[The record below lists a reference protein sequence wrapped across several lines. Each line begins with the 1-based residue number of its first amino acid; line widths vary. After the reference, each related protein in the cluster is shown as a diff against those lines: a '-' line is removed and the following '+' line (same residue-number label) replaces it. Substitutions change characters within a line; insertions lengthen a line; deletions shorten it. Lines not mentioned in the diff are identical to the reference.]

1 LLISREIPNLGEKTM
16 SCGAKLISISTVA
29 LGLLASS
36 MMIAPVLAQDAAT
49 ATTGIKLSGDQPI
62 QIDADKLVVHDNE
75 GTATF
80 TGNVTVVQG
89 ATLLKAGSMIVY
101 YVKGPK
107 KDATGKD
114 TTGKDTT
121 GADAPKTTGVTG
133 AGAQDIDHLEVNDKV
148 YVKSEDQ
155 VATGD
160 HGTFDMKTEVLVLT
174 GNKVVLSQGDNVAVG
189 CKLTAQLK
197 TGEAQLESCKS
208 GQTGRVSIVVAP
220 KNAPKN

>member
-1 LLISREIPNLGEKTM
+1 MSR
-16 SCGAKLISISTVA
+16 GAKLISISTIA
-29 LGLLASS
+29 FGLFATPLT
-36 MMIAPVLAQDAAT
+36 APAFAQEAAT

-62 QIDADKLVVHDNE
+62 QIDSDKVDVRDNE

-101 YVKGPK
+101 YIKPK
-107 KDATGKD
+107 KDAGG
-114 TTGKDTT
+114 TTT
-121 GADAPKTTGVTG
+121 DAPKPTGITG
-133 AGAQDIDHLEVNDKV
+133 ASSQDIDHIEVNDKV
-148 YVKSEDQ
+148 YVKSQDQ

-174 GNKVVLSQGDNVAVG
+174 GSKVVLSQGDNVAVG

-197 TGEAQLESCKS
+197 TGQAQLESCKS
-208 GQTGRVSIVVAP
+208 GQTGRVSIIVAP

>member
-1 LLISREIPNLGEKTM
+1 M
-16 SCGAKLISISTVA
+16 SCGARLISISTVA
-29 LGLLASS
+29 LGILASS
-36 MMIAPVLAQDAAT
+36 MIIPAAAQDAGAGK
-49 ATTGIKLSGDQPI
+49 GIKLSGDQPI

-101 YVKGPK
+101 YVKGAK
-107 KDATGKD
+107 KDSADATA
-114 TTGKDTT
+114 
-121 GADAPKTTGVTG
+121 ADAPKTGG
-133 AGAQDIDHLEVNDKV
+133 LAGPASQDIDHLEVNDKV

-174 GNKVVLSQGDNVAVG
+174 GNKVVLTQGDNVAIG

-208 GQTGRVSIVVAP
+208 GPTGRVSIVVAP

>member
-1 LLISREIPNLGEKTM
+1 M
-16 SCGAKLISISTVA
+16 SCGARLVTISIAA
-29 LGLLASS
+29 LGILASS
-36 MMIAPVLAQDAAT
+36 IPASAQQNAGGAANG
-49 ATTGIKLSGDQPI
+49 GIKLSGDQPI

-80 TGNVTVVQG
+80 TGDVTVVQG

-101 YVKGPK
+101 YIKGSARKEPGA
-107 KDATGKD
+107 ATA
-114 TTGKDTT
+114 
-121 GADAPKTTGVTG
+121 ADAPKTGG
-133 AGAQDIDHLEVNDKV
+133 LGPGSQDIDHLEVNDEV
-148 YVKSEDQ
+148 YIKSEDQ

-174 GNKVVLSQGDNVAVG
+174 GSKVVLTQGDNVAVG

-208 GQTGRVSIVVAP
+208 GPTGRISIIVAP

>member
-1 LLISREIPNLGEKTM
+1 M
-16 SCGAKLISISTVA
+16 SCGARLISISTVA
-29 LGLLASS
+29 LGILASL
-36 MMIAPVLAQDAAT
+36 MTVPAVAQDAGA
-49 ATTGIKLSGDQPI
+49 ATGIKLSGDQPI

-101 YVKGPK
+101 YVKNDK
-107 KDATGKD
+107 KEPADGAAA
-114 TTGKDTT
+114 
-121 GADAPKTTGVTG
+121 ADAPKTGSLPG
-133 AGAQDIDHLEVNDKV
+133 PGPAAQDIDHLEVNDKV

-174 GNKVVLSQGDNVAVG
+174 GNKVVLTQGDNVAIG

>member
-1 LLISREIPNLGEKTM
+1 MSRGARLIG
-16 SCGAKLISISTVA
+16 ISTVA

-36 MMIAPVLAQDAAT
+36 MVASAVAQENAPGG
-49 ATTGIKLSGDQPI
+49 GIKLSGDQPI
-62 QIDADKLVVHDNE
+62 QIDADKLVVHDKE

-101 YVKGPK
+101 YVKK
-107 KDATGKD
+107 KEGDPAPA
-114 TTGKDTT
+114 
-121 GADAPKTTGVTG
+121 ADAPKTGG
-133 AGAQDIDHLEVNDKV
+133 LGGSQDIDHLEVNDKV
-148 YVKSEDQ
+148 YVKSNDQ

-160 HGTFDMKTEVLVLT
+160 HGTFDMKSEVLVLT
-174 GNKVVLSQGDNVAVG
+174 GNKVVLTQGDNVAVG

-220 KNAPKN
+220 NNQPKN

>member
-1 LLISREIPNLGEKTM
+1 MSR
-16 SCGAKLISISTVA
+16 GARLISISTVA
-29 LGLLASS
+29 LGILASS
-36 MMIAPVLAQDAAT
+36 IPASAQQNAGGAANG
-49 ATTGIKLSGDQPI
+49 GIKLSGDQPI

-80 TGNVTVVQG
+80 TGDVTVVQG

-101 YVKGPK
+101 YIKGAK
-107 KDATGKD
+107 KEPGDATA
-114 TTGKDTT
+114 
-121 GADAPKTTGVTG
+121 ADAPKTGG
-133 AGAQDIDHLEVNDKV
+133 IGPGSQDIDHLEVNDEV

-174 GNKVVLSQGDNVAVG
+174 GNKVVLTQGDNVAVG

-208 GQTGRVSIVVAP
+208 GPTGRISIIVAP

>member
-1 LLISREIPNLGEKTM
+1 M
-16 SCGAKLISISTVA
+16 SFGAKLISISSVV
-29 LGLLASS
+29 LSLMASS
-36 MMIAPVLAQDAAT
+36 LVIPAMAQQAPGDAAG
-49 ATTGIKLSGDQPI
+49 GIKLSGNQPI
-62 QIDADKLVVHDNE
+62 QIDSDKVVLHNDA

-101 YVKGPK
+101 YVKDDK
-107 KDATGKD
+107 KDAANAEGS
-114 TTGKDTT
+114 
-121 GADAPKTTGVTG
+121 DAPKTAGVAG

-155 VATGD
+155 IATGD
-160 HGTFDMKTEVLVLT
+160 RGTFDMKTEVLVLT
-174 GNKVVLSQGDNVAVG
+174 GSKVVLSQGDNVAVG

-208 GQTGRVSIVVAP
+208 GQTGRVSIIVAP
-220 KNAPKN
+220 KNAQKN

>member
-1 LLISREIPNLGEKTM
+1 MSFGARLIR
-16 SCGAKLISISTVA
+16 ISSVA
-29 LGLLASS
+29 MGLLASS
-36 MMIAPVLAQDAAT
+36 LVLPAMAQQASDAAPG
-49 ATTGIKLSGDQPI
+49 GIKLSGDQPI
-62 QIDADKLVVHDNE
+62 QIDSDKVVLHNDA

-89 ATLLKAGSMIVY
+89 TTILKAGSMIVY
-101 YVKGPK
+101 YVKGGN
-107 KDATGKD
+107 KD
-114 TTGKDTT
+114 
-121 GADAPKTTGVTG
+121 GAGSDASKASTGVAGT
-133 AGAQDIDHLEVNDKV
+133 GAQDIDHLEVNDKV

-160 HGTFDMKTEVLVLT
+160 RGTFDMKTEVLVLT
-174 GNKVVLSQGDNVAVG
+174 GSKVVLSQGDNVAVG

-220 KNAPKN
+220 KDAPKN

>member
-1 LLISREIPNLGEKTM
+1 M
-16 SCGAKLISISTVA
+16 SFGAKLIRISSVA
-29 LGLLASS
+29 MSLLASALV
-36 MMIAPVLAQDAAT
+36 MPALAQQTPEAAPG
-49 ATTGIKLSGDQPI
+49 GIKLSGDQPI
-62 QIDADKLVVHDNE
+62 QIDSDKVVLHNDA

-101 YVKGPK
+101 YVKDGN
-107 KDATGKD
+107 KDAAN
-114 TTGKDTT
+114 
-121 GADAPKTTGVTG
+121 ADASKVSSGVAG

-160 HGTFDMKTEVLVLT
+160 RGTFDMKTEVLVLT
-174 GNKVVLSQGDNVAVG
+174 GSKVVLSQGDNVAVG

-220 KNAPKN
+220 KNAQKN

>member
-1 LLISREIPNLGEKTM
+1 M
-16 SCGAKLISISTVA
+16 SFGAKLIRVSSVA
-29 LGLLASS
+29 VSLLASS
-36 MMIAPVLAQDAAT
+36 LVIPAMAQQTPDAAPG
-49 ATTGIKLSGDQPI
+49 GIKLSGDQPI
-62 QIDADKLVVHDNE
+62 QIDSDKVVLHNDA

-89 ATLLKAGSMIVY
+89 ATLLKAGTMVVY
-101 YVKGPK
+101 YVKGGN
-107 KDATGKD
+107 KDAAAANAEPSKVS
-114 TTGKDTT
+114 
-121 GADAPKTTGVTG
+121 AGVAG
-133 AGAQDIDHLEVNDKV
+133 AGAQDIDHLEVSDKV

-160 HGTFDMKTEVLVLT
+160 RGTFDMKTEVLVLT
-174 GNKVVLSQGDNVAVG
+174 GSKVVLSQGDNVAVG

-220 KNAPKN
+220 KNAQKN

>member
-1 LLISREIPNLGEKTM
+1 M
-16 SCGAKLISISTVA
+16 SCGARLISISTVA
-29 LGLLASS
+29 LGILASS
-36 MMIAPVLAQDAAT
+36 MIVPAAAQQNAGGAANG
-49 ATTGIKLSGDQPI
+49 GIKLSGDQPI

-101 YVKGPK
+101 YVKGAK
-107 KDATGKD
+107 KDSTDAAA
-114 TTGKDTT
+114 
-121 GADAPKTTGVTG
+121 ADAPKTGG
-133 AGAQDIDHLEVNDKV
+133 LAGPGSQDIDHLEVNDKV

-174 GNKVVLSQGDNVAVG
+174 GNKVVLTQGDNVAVG

>member
-1 LLISREIPNLGEKTM
+1 MSR
-16 SCGAKLISISTVA
+16 GAKLISISTIA
-29 LGLLASS
+29 FGLLATPLT
-36 MMIAPVLAQDAAT
+36 APAFAQEAAT

-62 QIDADKLVVHDNE
+62 QIDSDKVDVRDND

-101 YVKGPK
+101 YIKPK
-107 KDATGKD
+107 KDAGG
-114 TTGKDTT
+114 TTT
-121 GADAPKTTGVTG
+121 DAPKPAGITG
-133 AGAQDIDHLEVNDKV
+133 ASSQDIDHIEVNDKV
-148 YVKSEDQ
+148 YVKSQDQ

-174 GNKVVLSQGDNVAVG
+174 GSKVVLSQGDNVAVG

-197 TGEAQLESCKS
+197 TGQAQLESCKS
-208 GQTGRVSIVVAP
+208 GQTGRVSIIVAP

>member
-1 LLISREIPNLGEKTM
+1 M
-16 SCGAKLISISTVA
+16 SCGARLISISTVA

-36 MMIAPVLAQDAAT
+36 MIAPAAAQEAGAAS
-49 ATTGIKLSGDQPI
+49 GIKLSGDQPI

-101 YVKGPK
+101 YVKGAKP
-107 KDATGKD
+107 AEGTAG
-114 TTGKDTT
+114 TE
-121 GADAPKTTGVTG
+121 APKTGG
-133 AGAQDIDHLEVNDKV
+133 LAGGPGSQDIDHLEVSDKV

-174 GNKVVLSQGDNVAVG
+174 GDKVVLTQGDNVAIG

>member
-1 LLISREIPNLGEKTM
+1 M
-16 SCGAKLISISTVA
+16 SCGARLISISTVA
-29 LGLLASS
+29 LGILASS
-36 MMIAPVLAQDAAT
+36 MIVPAVAQDAGA
-49 ATTGIKLSGDQPI
+49 AKGIKLSGDQPI

-101 YVKGPK
+101 YVKNDK
-107 KDATGKD
+107 KETA
-114 TTGKDTT
+114 
-121 GADAPKTTGVTG
+121 GAAPTANAPKDGG
-133 AGAQDIDHLEVNDKV
+133 LAAPGPAAQDIDHLEVNDKV

-174 GNKVVLSQGDNVAVG
+174 GNKVVLTQGDNVAIG

>member
-1 LLISREIPNLGEKTM
+1 M
-16 SCGAKLISISTVA
+16 SCGAKLISISTIA

-36 MMIAPVLAQDAAT
+36 TMIAPVLAQDAAT

-107 KDATGKD
+107 KD
-114 TTGKDTT
+114 TTGAAAP
-121 GADAPKTTGVTG
+121 ADAPKTTGVAG

>member
-1 LLISREIPNLGEKTM
+1 M
-16 SCGAKLISISTVA
+16 SFGAKLIRIASVAIS
-29 LGLLASS
+29 LLAS
-36 MMIAPVLAQDAAT
+36 VLVVPAMAQQTPDAAPG
-49 ATTGIKLSGDQPI
+49 GIKLSGDQPI
-62 QIDADKLVVHDNE
+62 QIDSDKVVLHNDA

-89 ATLLKAGSMIVY
+89 ATLLKAGEMIVY
-101 YVKGPK
+101 YVKGGNK
-107 KDATGKD
+107 NAANGET
-114 TTGKDTT
+114 
-121 GADAPKTTGVTG
+121 AQASAGVAG
-133 AGAQDIDHLEVNDKV
+133 AGAQDIDHLEVSGKV

-160 HGTFDMKTEVLVLT
+160 RGTFDMKTEVLVLT

-220 KNAPKN
+220 KNAQQN

>member
-1 LLISREIPNLGEKTM
+1 M
-16 SCGAKLISISTVA
+16 SFGTKLIRISSVA
-29 LGLLASS
+29 MSLLASALV
-36 MMIAPVLAQDAAT
+36 MPAFAQQTPEAAPG
-49 ATTGIKLSGDQPI
+49 GIKLSGDQPI
-62 QIDADKLVVHDNE
+62 QIDSDKVVLHNDA

-101 YVKGPK
+101 YVKDGN
-107 KDATGKD
+107 KDAAN
-114 TTGKDTT
+114 
-121 GADAPKTTGVTG
+121 ADASKVSSGVAG

-160 HGTFDMKTEVLVLT
+160 RGTFDMKTEVLVLT
-174 GNKVVLSQGDNVAVG
+174 GSKVVLSQGDNVAVG

-220 KNAPKN
+220 KNAQKN

>member
-1 LLISREIPNLGEKTM
+1 LLISREIPDLGEKTM
-16 SCGAKLISISTVA
+16 WCGAKLISISTFA
-29 LGLLASS
+29 LGLLAST
-36 MMIAPVLAQDAAT
+36 MMIAPVLAQEAGT

-107 KDATGKD
+107 KDATGTAD
-114 TTGKDTT
+114 P
-121 GADAPKTTGVTG
+121 ADAPKTTGVAG

>member
-1 LLISREIPNLGEKTM
+1 M
-16 SCGAKLISISTVA
+16 SCGARLISISTAA
-29 LGLLASS
+29 LGIWASS
-36 MMIAPVLAQDAAT
+36 SPASAQQNAGGAANG
-49 ATTGIKLSGDQPI
+49 GIKLSGDQPI

-80 TGNVTVVQG
+80 TGDVTVVQG
-89 ATLLKAGSMIVY
+89 ATVLKAGSMIVY
-101 YVKGPK
+101 YIKGAK
-107 KDATGKD
+107 KEPGDATA
-114 TTGKDTT
+114 
-121 GADAPKTTGVTG
+121 ADAPKTGG
-133 AGAQDIDHLEVNDKV
+133 FGPGSQDIDHLEVNDEV

-174 GNKVVLSQGDNVAVG
+174 GNKVVLTQGDNVAVG

-208 GQTGRVSIVVAP
+208 GPTGRISITVAP

>member
-1 LLISREIPNLGEKTM
+1 M
-16 SCGAKLISISTVA
+16 SFGAKLIRISSVA
-29 LGLLASS
+29 MSLLASS
-36 MMIAPVLAQDAAT
+36 LVVPVMAQQKTDAAPG
-49 ATTGIKLSGDQPI
+49 GIKLSGDQPI
-62 QIDADKLVVHDNE
+62 QIDSDKVVLHNDA

-101 YVKGPK
+101 YVKGGN
-107 KDATGKD
+107 KDAANGE
-114 TTGKDTT
+114 
-121 GADAPKTTGVTG
+121 ASKTSTGVAG

-160 HGTFDMKTEVLVLT
+160 RGTFDMKTEVLVLT
-174 GNKVVLSQGDNVAVG
+174 GSKVVLSQGDNVAVG

-220 KNAPKN
+220 KNAQKN

>member
-1 LLISREIPNLGEKTM
+1 LLISREIPDLGEKTM
-16 SCGAKLISISTVA
+16 SCGAKLMSISTVA

-36 MMIAPVLAQDAAT
+36 MMIAPVLAQEAAT

-107 KDATGKD
+107 KDATGVAAP
-114 TTGKDTT
+114 
-121 GADAPKTTGVTG
+121 ADAPKTTGVAG

-160 HGTFDMKTEVLVLT
+160 HGTFDMKTEVLILT

>member
-1 LLISREIPNLGEKTM
+1 MLHN
-16 SCGAKLISISTVA
+16 
-29 LGLLASS
+29 
-36 MMIAPVLAQDAAT
+36 DA
-49 ATTGIKLSGDQPI
+49 
-62 QIDADKLVVHDNE
+62 

-101 YVKGPK
+101 YVKGGN
-107 KDATGKD
+107 KDAAN
-114 TTGKDTT
+114 
-121 GADAPKTTGVTG
+121 ADASKVSSGVAG
-133 AGAQDIDHLEVNDKV
+133 AGAQDIDHLEVSDKV

-155 VATGD
+155 ELATGD

-174 GNKVVLSQGDNVAVG
+174 GSKVVLSQGDNVAVG

-197 TGEAQLESCKS
+197 TGEAQLESCQS

-220 KNAPKN
+220 KNAQKN

>member
-1 LLISREIPNLGEKTM
+1 M
-16 SCGAKLISISTVA
+16 SCGARLISISTVA
-29 LGLLASS
+29 LGILVSS
-36 MMIAPVLAQDAAT
+36 MIVPAAAQQDAAGG
-49 ATTGIKLSGDQPI
+49 ATKGIKLSGDQPI
-62 QIDADKLVVHDNE
+62 QIDADKLVVHDKE

-89 ATLLKAGSMIVY
+89 GTLLKAGSMIVY
-101 YVKGPK
+101 YVKAPK
-107 KDATGKD
+107 KDAKD
-114 TTGKDTT
+114 TTAPDATKA
-121 GADAPKTTGVTG
+121 ADAPKTTGVAG

-174 GNKVVLSQGDNVAVG
+174 GNKVVLTQGDNVAVG

-208 GQTGRVSIVVAP
+208 GQTGRVSIVVSP
-220 KNAPKN
+220 KNEPKN

>member
-1 LLISREIPNLGEKTM
+1 M

-29 LGLLASS
+29 LGILASS
-36 MMIAPVLAQDAAT
+36 MMIAPVARPGRWWRCNG
-49 ATTGIKLSGDQPI
+49 GIKLSGDQPI

-101 YVKGPK
+101 YVKGAK

-114 TTGKDTT
+114 TTGKDHRC
-121 GADAPKTTGVTG
+121 DAPKTTGVTG
-133 AGAQDIDHLEVNDKV
+133 AGASQDIDHLEVNDKV

-174 GNKVVLSQGDNVAVG
+174 GDKVVLTQGDNVAVG

>member
-1 LLISREIPNLGEKTM
+1 
-16 SCGAKLISISTVA
+16 
-29 LGLLASS
+29 

-107 KDATGKD
+107 KDASGKD
-114 TTGKDTT
+114 ATGAAAA
-121 GADAPKTTGVTG
+121 ADAPKTTGVAG

>member
-1 LLISREIPNLGEKTM
+1 M
-16 SCGAKLISISTVA
+16 SFGAKLIRISSVA
-29 LGLLASS
+29 MSLLASALVVPA
-36 MMIAPVLAQDAAT
+36 MAQQTPGAAPG
-49 ATTGIKLSGDQPI
+49 GIKLSGDQPI
-62 QIDADKLVVHDNE
+62 QIDSDKVVLHNDA

-101 YVKGPK
+101 YVKGGN
-107 KDATGKD
+107 KDAAN
-114 TTGKDTT
+114 
-121 GADAPKTTGVTG
+121 ADASKVSSGVAG
-133 AGAQDIDHLEVNDKV
+133 AGAQDIDHLEVSDKV

-174 GNKVVLSQGDNVAVG
+174 GSKVVLSQGDNVAVG

-220 KNAPKN
+220 KNAQKN

>member
-1 LLISREIPNLGEKTM
+1 M
-16 SCGAKLISISTVA
+16 SCEARLVSISTVA
-29 LGLLASS
+29 LGILASS
-36 MMIAPVLAQDAAT
+36 IPASAQQNAGGAANG
-49 ATTGIKLSGDQPI
+49 GIKFSGDQPI

-80 TGNVTVVQG
+80 TGNVIVVQG

-101 YVKGPK
+101 YIKGARKEPG
-107 KDATGKD
+107 DATA
-114 TTGKDTT
+114 
-121 GADAPKTTGVTG
+121 ADVPKTSGFG
-133 AGAQDIDHLEVNDKV
+133 PGSQDIDHLEVNDEV

-174 GNKVVLSQGDNVAVG
+174 GSKVVLTQGDNVAVG

-208 GQTGRVSIVVAP
+208 GPTGRISITVAP
-220 KNAPKN
+220 KNTPKN

>member
-1 LLISREIPNLGEKTM
+1 M
-16 SCGAKLISISTVA
+16 WCGARLVSISTVA
-29 LGLLASS
+29 LGILASS
-36 MMIAPVLAQDAAT
+36 IPASAQQNAGAANG
-49 ATTGIKLSGDQPI
+49 GIKFSGDQPI

-80 TGNVTVVQG
+80 TGNVIVVQG

-101 YVKGPK
+101 YIKGTRKEPG
-107 KDATGKD
+107 DATA
-114 TTGKDTT
+114 
-121 GADAPKTTGVTG
+121 ADAPKTSGFG
-133 AGAQDIDHLEVNDKV
+133 PGSQDIDHLEVNDEV

-174 GNKVVLSQGDNVAVG
+174 GSKVVLTQGGNVAVG

-208 GQTGRVSIVVAP
+208 GPTGRISITVAP
-220 KNAPKN
+220 KNTPKN

>member
-1 LLISREIPNLGEKTM
+1 M
-16 SCGAKLISISTVA
+16 SCGARLISISTVA
-29 LGLLASS
+29 LGILASS
-36 MMIAPVLAQDAAT
+36 MISTALAQQNAAPG
-49 ATTGIKLSGDQPI
+49 GIKLSGDQPI
-62 QIDADKLVVHDNE
+62 QIDADKLVVHDKE

-80 TGNVTVVQG
+80 TGNITVVQG

-101 YVKGPK
+101 YVK
-107 KDATGKD
+107 KDKTEGGDPAGA
-114 TTGKDTT
+114 
-121 GADAPKTTGVTG
+121 ADAPKTGG
-133 AGAQDIDHLEVNDKV
+133 LGGPGPGSQDIDHLEVNDKV
-148 YVKSEDQ
+148 YVKSNDQ

-174 GNKVVLSQGDNVAVG
+174 GDKVVLTQGDNVAIG

-208 GQTGRVSIVVAP
+208 GPTGRVSIVVAP

>member
-1 LLISREIPNLGEKTM
+1 MSR
-16 SCGAKLISISTVA
+16 AARLISISTVA
-29 LGLLASS
+29 LGVLASS
-36 MMIAPVLAQDAAT
+36 MIVPAAAQEAGAGS
-49 ATTGIKLSGDQPI
+49 GIKLSGDQPI

-101 YVKGPK
+101 YVKGDK
-107 KDATGKD
+107 KESGQA
-114 TTGKDTT
+114 
-121 GADAPKTTGVTG
+121 ADAPKTGGLT
-133 AGAQDIDHLEVNDKV
+133 AGPGSQDIDHLEVNDKV

-160 HGTFDMKTEVLVLT
+160 RGTFDMKTEVLVLT
-174 GNKVVLSQGDNVAVG
+174 GDKVVLTQGDNVAVG

-197 TGEAQLESCKS
+197 TGEAQLESCKT
-208 GQTGRVSIVVAP
+208 GPTGRVSIVVAP

>member
-1 LLISREIPNLGEKTM
+1 M
-16 SCGAKLISISTVA
+16 SFGAKLIRISSVA
-29 LGLLASS
+29 MSLLASS
-36 MMIAPVLAQDAAT
+36 LVVPAIAQKTPDAAPG
-49 ATTGIKLSGDQPI
+49 GIKLSGDQPI
-62 QIDADKLVVHDNE
+62 QIDSDKVVLHNDA

-89 ATLLKAGSMIVY
+89 ATLLKAGTMVVY
-101 YVKGPK
+101 YVKGGN
-107 KDATGKD
+107 KDAANANAEPSKVS
-114 TTGKDTT
+114 
-121 GADAPKTTGVTG
+121 AGVAG
-133 AGAQDIDHLEVNDKV
+133 AGAQDIDHLEVSDKV

-160 HGTFDMKTEVLVLT
+160 RGTFDMKTEVLVLT
-174 GNKVVLSQGDNVAVG
+174 GSKVVLSQGDNVAVG

-220 KNAPKN
+220 KNAQKN